1 VNRIEIGKVVPI
13 IKDNKRGVVMKTD
26 DIKMLGLP
34 ENFSREGGK
43 NGKELLLRDNGFCH
57 ENTRRNT
64 KIGMLLRNILA
75 TDLPLPA
82 GRFHGST
89 RIKIRANQCDPWPC
103 IFRAHLCVFV
113 APCICRRQ

>member
-1 VNRIEIGKVVPI
+1 
-13 IKDNKRGVVMKTD
+13 MKTD
-26 DIKMLGLP
+26 DRKMHGLP
-34 ENFSREGGK
+34 GNFSREGGK
-43 NGKELLLRDNGFCH
+43 NGKKLPLRDNGFCH

-89 RIKIRANQCDPWPC
+89 RIKAMIRVYPCDPWPC
-103 IFRAHLCVFV
+103 IFRALLCVFV